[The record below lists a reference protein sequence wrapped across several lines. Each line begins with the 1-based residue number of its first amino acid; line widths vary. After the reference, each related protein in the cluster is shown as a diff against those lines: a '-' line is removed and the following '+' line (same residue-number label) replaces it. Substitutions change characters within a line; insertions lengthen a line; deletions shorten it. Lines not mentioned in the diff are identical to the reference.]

1 MFRPLATIGTVDTD
15 FLDGKSILEAALEEI
30 THCSATHLAAESINV
45 ELPKA
50 SRPNHA
56 RFLES
61 RGFSRAKRL
70 SDQATHILDDEHSQC

>member
-15 FLDGKSILEAALEEI
+15 FLDGKSIVEAALEEI

-61 RGFSRAKRL
+61 RRLFSSKTLIGSSNSHFGR
-70 SDQATHILDDEHSQC
+70 